1 MHDTQ
6 QLTLRHRTPGRSRRR
21 WRPAS
26 GLSALCLAS
35 VTTALLPA
43 SPASASVSDSASASA
58 SGSVSDSA
66 SAAAGRGGETVAGPG
81 FTARIRRTE
90 YGIPHI
96 LAHDYSGLG
105 YGYGYAF
112 AQDNLCALADRV
124 VTLRGERSRYFG
136 PDGTP
141 AADAPGTSNLLSDTY
156 YRGLRQAGTVQRL
169 LDRPAP
175 LGPTPDLRRL
185 VDGYAAGY
193 NRYLRDTGAAK
204 LPDPTCEGKPWVGP
218 ITALDIWNVVYDVNG
233 ANGAASLADTIAAAT
248 PPTAGSTPAATT
260 SKARAALTALTSP
273 AANDTA
279 DASGSGSDAG
289 SGNLGS
295 NGWAL
300 GRDATRDGDGML
312 LANPH
317 LSWVG
322 GFRFYQVQLTI
333 PGKLDVAGAALYGT
347 PVIEIGHTRGL
358 AWTHTTTHAD
368 HASLYRLDL
377 VPGDPTSYTVDGR
390 TEHMKRRTVHVT
402 VRGTDGG
409 LSSVKRTLYTS
420 RYGPVLSFGWT
431 DTTALSLRDAN
442 ADNLRSMNEWLAMG
456 TSQSVTQLRAAQR
469 TYQGNPWTHTIATD
483 TSGTTWFTDS
493 SVVPHLTDDQLTH
506 CTLPGGDDLPDALDG
521 SNSAC
526 AWGSDPDAVVPGIYG
541 PANQPTLTRTDYV
554 ANSNN
559 GPYLA
564 NPDAPITG
572 LPGVYNTGTRLGLR
586 AQLGLRMI
594 VQRRDGTDGL
604 GAPGFTLDTL
614 RATMLGDRVHSA
626 ELGLADVVAMCRAN
640 PRLTTSDGTPVDV
653 RAACDTLG
661 QWDTRADTDSRG
673 AALWGAFYERL
684 ADSGPD
690 TWWRV
695 PYDPADPLSTPR
707 GIDGDDVNVRHALA
721 DAVESFASAGL
732 AVDTPLGAVQRWAG
746 IPLPGCD
753 GGAGCFNVVEATA
766 DSGSSGAV
774 YPASPDDYA
783 FGAGFVMAVE
793 LTPHGP
799 RARTILTY
807 GESAD
812 PTSPHFADQTTLFSR
827 KQWVTERFTDAE
839 IKADPSLRVTTLRR

>member
-640 PRLTTSDGTPVDV
+640 PGSPRATERRSTYGRPATPSGSGTPAPIPTAVAPRSGGLLRAPGRQRSRHLV
-653 RAACDTLG
+653 ARAVRPGRSAQHAARHRRRRRERAA
-661 QWDTRADTDSRG
+661 RPR
-673 AALWGAFYERL
+673 RRR
-684 ADSGPD
+684 
-690 TWWRV
+690 RV
-695 PYDPADPLSTPR
+695 VRVRRPR
-707 GIDGDDVNVRHALA
+707 GRH
-721 DAVESFASAGL
+721 
-732 AVDTPLGAVQRWAG
+732 PLGAVQRWAG